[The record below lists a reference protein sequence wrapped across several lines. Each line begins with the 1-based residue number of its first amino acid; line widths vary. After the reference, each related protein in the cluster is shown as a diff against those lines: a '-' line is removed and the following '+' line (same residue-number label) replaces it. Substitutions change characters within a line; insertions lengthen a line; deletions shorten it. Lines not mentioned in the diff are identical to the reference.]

1 MAAYPRTRRRN
12 VPRGAIAGLTALAA
26 ALAFVTPSAP
36 VQAAGSLAAPATT
49 GAATS
54 GYWMVGSDG
63 KVYPFGDAT
72 DLGSPALPAGARATH
87 IEPAPDGG
95 GYYVLDDRGDVFAY
109 GHAQSLGNAALPA
122 GETAVSL
129 SATPSGQGY
138 WIFTSV
144 GRVITKGDARN
155 LGDMSGKHL
164 NAPVVSSTVAPDGS
178 GYWMVAADGGG
189 FSFGTPFWG
198 STGNLKLNKPV
209 EGIVP
214 TLTNEGYWLVAS
226 DGGVFAFGDAGF
238 RGSMG
243 STKLNKPVVGLVR
256 YGDGYL
262 MVASDGGIFAF
273 SDLPFQGS
281 LGAHPPANPIVGT
294 AAVPRAPGSAPANGG
309 GPTPTPGGVTTPTTA
324 PLTLPPGTFPPNF
337 SSSAQTSWG
346 SQILTDATVSG
357 NCYDTKITPP
367 LCFAQMVDSV
377 VEIGDKVYVAGEFTN
392 MVDPSNSLAPA
403 SPALPYL
410 AVLDKGTWKPDPAS
424 PFNTAA
430 IQPDGAVMSLAASP
444 DGKTLYVGGH
454 FTHIGGGTSLR
465 VAALDTTTGQLV
477 PGWTSPA
484 PDAAVNS
491 VVLSADGHHLYLGG
505 SFSHLGASAATYLAE
520 LDAATGAPI
529 PAFGSL
535 TDYGGYF
542 SGHGGAR
549 VEPPSTVHASVHDL
563 ELSRDGSTLLAGGDF
578 LHFGVQSDPTK
589 NHAGLLAVDAT
600 TGQLTPWQPIN
611 TRPVFQITNGVLDST
626 TFYVAAGGAG
636 GNVQA
641 FQLGSKSTAPQWK
654 VEVDGDGTGVVATA
668 NAVYLVGHFG
678 HVAASAKDVCPVPTN
693 PTQPVSCNFGNQT
706 RTNHLAAFSLDG
718 KLLGNF
724 TAQANTPK
732 GPEFAYLGA
741 QDLYVGGDFTGVAS
755 APNPTG
761 GVAVYH
767 KQPGLAIY
775 HTCPSSAAC

>member
-1 MAAYPRTRRRN
+1 MAIHFRTRRG
-12 VPRGAIAGLTALAA
+12 VASRGAIAALTALAA
-26 ALAFVTPSAP
+26 GFVALVSPSAP
-36 VQAAGSLAAPATT
+36 VQAAGPGAAAAT
-49 GAATS
+49 GAAPS

-63 KVYPFGDAT
+63 RVYPFGDAT
-72 DLGSPALPAGARATH
+72 DLGNPALPAGARATH

-95 GYYVLDDRGDVFAY
+95 GYYVLDDRGDVFAF
-109 GHAQSLGNAALPA
+109 GHAASLGNAALAP

-138 WIFTSV
+138 WIFTSA

-164 NAPVVSSTVAPDGS
+164 NAPVVSSTVTPDGS
-178 GYWMVAADGGG
+178 GYWMVAGDGGV
-189 FSFGTPFWG
+189 FSFGAPFWG

-214 TLTNEGYWLVAS
+214 TQTDKGYWLVAS

-243 STKLNKPVVGLVR
+243 ATKLNKPVVGLVR
-256 YGDGYL
+256 YGNGYL
-262 MVASDGGIFAF
+262 MVASDGGIFDF

-294 AAVPRAPGSAPANGG
+294 AALPGAAPGAPANGG
-309 GPTPTPGGVTTPTTA
+309 GPTPPANGGGTTPTTA
-324 PLTLPPGTFPPNF
+324 PANMPPGTYPPNV
-337 SSSAQTSWG
+337 SSSAQRSWG
-346 SQILTDATVSG
+346 TATDTVTP
-357 NCYDTKITPP
+357 CYDTKVNPP

-392 MVDPSNSLAPA
+392 MVDPSNGLAPA

-410 AVLDKGTWKPDPAS
+410 AVLDKGTWTPDASS

-430 IQPDGAVMSLAASP
+430 LQPDGPVMSLAASP
-444 DGKTLYVGGH
+444 DGKTLYVGGQ
-454 FTHIGGGTSLR
+454 FKKIGGGSSLR
-465 VAALDTTTGQLV
+465 VAALDTTTGHLE
-477 PGWTSPA
+477 PNWTSPQ

-491 VVLSADGHHLYLGG
+491 VVLSNDGQHLYLGG
-505 SFSHLGASAATYLAE
+505 SFSALGATPATYLAE

-549 VEPPSTVHASVHDL
+549 VEPPSAIHASVHDL
-563 ELSRDGSTLLAGGDF
+563 ELSRDGSTLLVGGDF
-578 LHFGVQSDPTK
+578 LHLGVQSDPTK

-600 TGQLTPWQPIN
+600 TGQMTPWQPIN
-611 TRPVFQITNGVLDST
+611 TRPVFQITKGVNDATS
-626 TFYVAAGGAG
+626 FYVAAGGAG

-641 FQLGSKSTAPQWK
+641 FQLGGPTAPLWK
-654 VEVDGDGTGVVATA
+654 VEVDGDGTGVAATDTE
-668 NAVYLVGHFG
+668 VFLVGHFG
-678 HVAASAKDVCPVPTN
+678 HVAASAQDVCPTPTS
-693 PTQPVSCNFGNQT
+693 PTQPVSCNFTHGIVS
-706 RTNHLAAFSLDG
+706 NHLVAFDLTG
-718 KLLGNF
+718 KMLGNF

-755 APNPTG
+755 APNPNG
-761 GVAVYH
+761 GVASYH

-775 HTCPSSAAC
+775 HACPSTAAC